1 MLLRLLYALYPALVC
16 TKSAHMFQRLSCL
29 CILFC
34 SCLFKVCSH
43 VSETPMLAL
52 CTLSCSCLY
61 KVCSHVSETLMLPL
75 RTLSCSFLFQMFSH
89 SLYAIYRSLSAIM
102 SLPQTLRLF
111 YVSLLAISPYQQYT
125 ALSFSKG
132 RHDRIHKLTS
142 SRAILCY
149 TPDISFSDAYFP
161 PLSSN

>member
-1 MLLRLLYALYPALVC
+1 
-16 TKSAHMFQRLSCL
+16 
-29 CILFC
+29 
-34 SCLFKVCSH
+34 
-43 VSETPMLAL
+43 MLAL

-75 RTLSCSFLFQMFSH
+75 VLYPALVCTKSVQMFQMFSH
-89 SLYAIYRSLSAIM
+89 SLYALYLSLSSIM

-111 YVSLLAISPYQQYT
+111 YVSLLAISPYHQYT

-149 TPDISFSDAYFP
+149 CGHTFLRRIFP
-161 PLSSN
+161 SIEFKLEKVTNLPE